1 MPDFIVNTVRALNAF
16 IWGAPAIIAIIGV
29 GAFLT
34 VGTRFVQVRKFGA
47 MLREI
52 FGKAFARKES
62 AEGSIHPFHAAC
74 TALAGTVGTGNI
86 AGVAGA
92 IALGGPGA
100 IFWMWCAACLGMA
113 TKFVEIVAAV
123 RYRERNPDGEWVGG
137 PMYAIKNGL
146 GRRWMW
152 LAYAYAAFGAC
163 ATFGIGNTTQANTIC
178 SSFDTLA
185 VMYAGFGPSGVTT
198 LNWTIGVILTLLLG
212 AVLLG
217 GIKRLGAVTGRM
229 VPVMALSYFI
239 LALGVLVLRADAIPG
254 VLASIFRGA
263 FEPKAVTGGV
273 VGSIFLCIQR
283 GVSRGIFSNEA
294 GLGTA
299 SIAHACA
306 DTDDAVAQGYLG
318 LFEVFVDTIVIC
330 TLTALVILV
339 SGISVDYGSPA
350 GAELTTAGFV
360 SVYGN
365 WVTVFI
371 AVAIAFFAFSTT
383 LGWGLYG
390 SRCVEFLFGRH
401 AVKPF
406 LVIYALGA
414 ILGATVSLGFVWE
427 VADMFNGCMAVPNL
441 LALLLLSG
449 KLVRDARRS

>member
-1 MPDFIVNTVRALNAF
+1 MNAF
-16 IWGAPAIIAIIGV
+16 IWGAPAIVAIIGV

-34 VGTRFVQVRKFGA
+34 VGTRFIQVRKFGT

-52 FGKAFARKES
+52 VGKTIARKES
-62 AEGSIHPFHAAC
+62 AEGAIHPFHAAC

-100 IFWMWCAACLGMA
+100 IFWMWCAALLGMA
-113 TKFVEIVAAV
+113 TKFVEIVSAV
-123 RYRERNPDGEWVGG
+123 RYRERNADGEWVGG

-152 LAYAYAAFGAC
+152 LAYAYAVFGVC

-178 SSFDTLA
+178 SSFATLA
-185 VMYAGFGPSGVTT
+185 VTYADLGPSGVTA
-198 LNWTIGVILTLLLG
+198 LNWTVGVILVLLLG

-229 VPVMALSYFI
+229 VPVMAVFYFI
-239 LALGVLVLRADAIPG
+239 FALGVLIMRADAIPG
-254 VLASIFRGA
+254 VFASIFRGA
-263 FEPKAVTGGV
+263 FEPQAVTGGV

-318 LFEVFVDTIVIC
+318 LFEAFADTIVIC

-339 SGISVDYGSPA
+339 SGVSVDYGSPA

-365 WVTVFI
+365 WVTIFI

-406 LVIYALGA
+406 LVIYAFGA
-414 ILGATVSLGFVWE
+414 LLGATVSLGFVWE
-427 VADMFNGCMAVPNL
+427 IADMFNGCMAVPNL

-449 KLVRDARRS
+449 KLVRDVRRG